1 MTPPDPP
8 NPTPTPHGM
17 PTVIDP
23 LGPHGPQALAML
35 LTGRIDA
42 STPEVGAFV
51 DYAREKQMNLNGLYA
66 VLDRRGRPRRSTL
79 VIPGVGHTAML
90 FVSPL
95 SRAAEINA
103 MAQVVATALTG
114 PIARQ
119 ASLVQ
124 ALIDP
129 DESLKHAALE
139 RGGMRPLA
147 ELLYLH
153 RPGSNQAP
161 APAPPKGLSSVSWT
175 PAHNAAFAQVIEA
188 SYEDTLDCPDLRG
201 LRHTDDVIAGHRAT
215 GVFHPELWT
224 LWSDAQG
231 PVAVLLMAEAAA
243 HPQAP
248 PGTAP
253 GTELVY
259 LGIAPRGRRQ
269 GLGKALVDYAVTAA
283 TPFGG
288 GISLAV
294 DRDNPHARRLYRRA
308 GFMNTAR
315 KCALIAT
322 HASP

>member
-1 MTPPDPP
+1 
-8 NPTPTPHGM
+8 
-17 PTVIDP
+17 
-23 LGPHGPQALAML
+23 
-35 LTGRIDA
+35 
-42 STPEVGAFV
+42 
-51 DYAREKQMNLNGLYA
+51 
-66 VLDRRGRPRRSTL
+66 
-79 VIPGVGHTAML
+79 
-90 FVSPL
+90 
-95 SRAAEINA
+95 

-215 GVFHPELWT
+215 GVFHPRT
-224 LWSDAQG
+224 LDLVVRRPRPCGRFYSW
-231 PVAVLLMAEAAA
+231 PK
-243 HPQAP
+243 PPPTPKAP